1 MRLTSSLIQT
11 VDGRRGRSARSSSH
25 VSSYGAP
32 TRHVSTRFG
41 RGLRRRGFRLT
52 AAVKRLEHEAA
63 EGASARTPAILVAA
77 MAIGMWALAAILIA
91 TALIA
96 SSLLAH

>member
-1 MRLTSSLIQT
+1 M
-11 VDGRRGRSARSSSH
+11 
-25 VSSYGAP
+25 SSYGTP

-41 RGLRRRGFRLT
+41 RGVRRHGFHLT
-52 AAVKRLEHEAA
+52 AAVKRLEQEAA
-63 EGASARTPAILVAA
+63 VGASARTPAILVAA
-77 MAIGMWALAAILIA
+77 MAVGMWALAAILIA